1 MVLGS
6 SPVAIKI
13 SFISSKDDNDE
24 ERKMHSK
31 SGNIEI
37 MMNGE
42 AEEFIWKKFLNHL
55 KEDIKISWSNQW
67 KVVSLSSITFIY
79 WILDVIK

>member
-1 MVLGS
+1 MVLGA

-79 WILDVIK
+79 

>member
-1 MVLGS
+1 MVLGA

-42 AEEFIWKKFLNHL
+42 ADEFIWKKFLNHL

>member
-42 AEEFIWKKFLNHL
+42 AEEFIWKTFLNHL

-79 WILDVIK
+79 